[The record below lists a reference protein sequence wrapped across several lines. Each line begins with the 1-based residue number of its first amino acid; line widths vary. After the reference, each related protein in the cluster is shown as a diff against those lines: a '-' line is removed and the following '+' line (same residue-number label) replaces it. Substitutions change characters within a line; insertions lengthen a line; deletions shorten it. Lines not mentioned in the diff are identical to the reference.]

1 MSGGLNSLKTTA
13 SAGRAPLDASI
24 NFPEMEERVLEFWSK
39 IDAFKTSL
47 AQSKGKK
54 RYTFYDG
61 PPFAT
66 GLPHY
71 GHILAGTI
79 KDIVTRWAHQTGH
92 YVERRFG
99 WDCHGLPVEY
109 EIDKSLGITGPQDIE
124 KMGIKAYNDQ
134 CRAIVTRYCSE
145 WERIVKR
152 IGRWID
158 FENDYKTM
166 YPSFMESVWWVFSQ
180 LYHKGLVYRGVKVM
194 PFSTACSTPLSNFE
208 AGQNYKMVDDPA
220 IVVSFPLDNEPDVA
234 LLAWTTT
241 PWTLPSNL
249 ALCVHPEMK
258 YVRVRD
264 AKTGSVYI
272 MMEARLCALYKPEDT
287 GAYELLEQ
295 FPGSQLEGKTYK
307 PLLPYFQHLKAE
319 RGAFRV
325 LCDTYVTDDSGTGI
339 VHQAPYH
346 GEDDYRV
353 CLKYGIIARD
363 SKLVCPVDASGKFT
377 DEVPDFQ
384 GQHVKEADKN
394 ICDLLKKNGR
404 LVNHSSIG
412 HNYPFC
418 WRSDTPLI
426 YKAVPSWFVRV
437 PKYVQEKRFANWLA
451 GARDW
456 AISRNR
462 YWGTPMPLWVSE
474 DGEEVVCVGS
484 IDQLAELSGVRVT
497 DLHRESVDNIEIP
510 SKLGKG
516 PLRRIPEVFDCWF
529 ESGSMPYAQSHYPF
543 ERAKDFEDAFPADF
557 IAEGIDQTRGWFY
570 TLLVISTALFG
581 KPPFRNLI
589 VNGIVLASDGQKMS
603 KRKKNYPDPMKV
615 VESHGADALRLYLI
629 NSPVVRAENLR
640 FNESGVKDV
649 VKDVFLPLYNSLRF
663 FDQCAGSRA
672 DFKQPGSVAGAGGG
686 GHPDSD
692 NVMDKWILSYSQ
704 SVVRYVREEMAAY
717 RLYTVLPRL
726 VSFVDNLTNWYIR
739 MNRKRLRDAEPATL
753 NSLFYVLFELSC
765 LLAPFVPFTAEFF
778 YQRLI
783 TFLDKQPD
791 EEAASVHFLALP
803 CADESAIDDE
813 IEFCVS
819 HMQSVISS
827 GRIVRDRNTLPIKY
841 PLSRVIVVHNDDR
854 VLQAVQSM
862 ESYVLEELNVRQLLV
877 TKDKEAY
884 KVSLRAE
891 PNHKLLGAKFRGAY
905 KQIQENLRALPAA
918 ALEEFQRTGRL
929 ELPGGHVIEAAEMS
943 VSLRADSGDSGGS
956 GGGSSL
962 DCHVDQSL
970 NLLVLLD
977 ITPDASMQREGLAR
991 EVVNRVQKLRKRAGL
1006 QPSDPIK
1013 IFYRADGDGDLSGVV
1028 REYAEFIYD
1037 TVRQP
1042 LVSLEEAGQV
1052 NLQQAMAHEQ
1062 CKIKDSGSLD
1072 LWVFSTASGDN
1083 SAQQQQKQSGKIP
1096 LSSAGSKDEVRLRF
1110 GQEERV
1116 LKLRNPADGSLISMN
1131 RLLKEVEVL
1140 FNLIESGQEVRL
1152 YRDAEL
1158 KTLLNAHTCDSTEE
1172 LGQKTVYPNLNWRR
1186 ERRFRSLSRP
1196 SALGDPQAGL
1206 PVLVSGGRVLVFQQL
1221 SQQQQQLEK
1230 PPGFSER
1237 EAPAKHPEST
1247 DGASLINKRGWE
1259 VALGPVRQLPMNI
1272 FIMWM
1277 AGNSLS
1283 IFPIMMVVMMFLS
1296 PVRALFSIKSTFAM
1310 IEGEQAALQ
1319 KLAYLLGNVAALALA
1334 LYKCN
1339 SMGLLPTFESDW
1351 LSFVEVPKRQEL
1363 SGGGMLL

>member
-1 MSGGLNSLKTTA
+1 ASSAMSGGLNSLKTTA

-220 IVVSFPLDNEPDVA
+220 IVVSFPLDNEPGVA

-377 DEVPDFQ
+377 DEVPDFH

-426 YKAVPSWFVRV
+426 YKAVPSWFVRVEDIGQQLLDNNQKSYWV

-739 MNRKRLRDAEPATL
+739 MNRKRLRDAEPAAL

-862 ESYVLEELNVRQLLV
+862 ESYILEELNVRQLLV

-943 VSLRADSGDSGGS
+943 VSLRADSDDSGGS

-1013 IFYRADGDGDLSGVV
+1013 IFYRADGDGGLSGVV

-1042 LVSLEEAGQV
+1042 LVALEEAGQV

-1096 LSSAGSKDEVRLRF
+1096 SSSAGSKDEVRLRF

-1158 KTLLNAHTCDSTEE
+1158 KTLLNAHTCDSAEE
-1172 LGQKTVYPNLNWRR
+1172 LGQKTVYV
-1186 ERRFRSLSRP
+1186 SLR
-1196 SALGDPQAGL
+1196 
-1206 PVLVSGGRVLVFQQL
+1206 
-1221 SQQQQQLEK
+1221 
-1230 PPGFSER
+1230 
-1237 EAPAKHPEST
+1237 
-1247 DGASLINKRGWE
+1247 
-1259 VALGPVRQLPMNI
+1259 
-1272 FIMWM
+1272 
-1277 AGNSLS
+1277 
-1283 IFPIMMVVMMFLS
+1283 
-1296 PVRALFSIKSTFAM
+1296 
-1310 IEGEQAALQ
+1310 
-1319 KLAYLLGNVAALALA
+1319 
-1334 LYKCN
+1334 
-1339 SMGLLPTFESDW
+1339 
-1351 LSFVEVPKRQEL
+1351 
-1363 SGGGMLL
+1363 